1 MSRPLAAGE
10 SVFADI
16 SEPMLSKPMSSRA
29 KEGTNNNSMGKRNG
43 AGRSNTHPADGLKH
57 INLRGASA
65 GPTGARSAMNFRTIA
80 RSPART
86 IRVTAEAHG
95 AMWSQPGFIPL
106 ALITVMADGLIK

>member
-1 MSRPLAAGE
+1 
-10 SVFADI
+10 
-16 SEPMLSKPMSSRA
+16 
-29 KEGTNNNSMGKRNG
+29 MGKRNG

-65 GPTGARSAMNFRTIA
+65 RPTAVRDEFPHDCEGRRPEPLL
-80 RSPART
+80 RRP
-86 IRVTAEAHG
+86 HG